1 MGREIISAYSTGI
14 SGQPSATESLDKY
27 KDKLLKL
34 IPAEIVGAYLTL
46 KSIIDSAAI
55 EEGLLVLQWIV
66 FGMLVIL
73 TPVIYVVI
81 YKVKLPKQVVITTIA
96 FVIWVFTVGG
106 PFDYFFQYE
115 GGILPIKG
123 VIASILLVFYTLIVP
138 VLLTEKE

>member
-1 MGREIISAYSTGI
+1 MGREIISGYKTGI
-14 SGQPSATESLDKY
+14 SVQTTATADVDKY

-34 IPAEIVGAYLTL
+34 IPAELVGAYLTL

-73 TPVIYVVI
+73 TPVIYVVL

-123 VIASILLVFYTLIVP
+123 VIASIILVFYTLIVP
-138 VLLTEKE
+138 VLLTDKE